1 MLRHIALDIAEADL
15 KEFYVEI
22 LGGEIVGQFELTKE
36 DAIRIFNIQQS
47 VKVYYV
53 KYEGFELEL
62 FIYPNSARATFNH
75 VCFETSDGRGI
86 YKAARQQNFWTF
98 ARKNN
103 EKETYFIKDKN
114 GNMFELKSKI

>member
-15 KEFYVEI
+15 NKFYIEI
-22 LGGEIVGQFELTKE
+22 LGGEIVGQFELSKE
-36 DAIRIFNIQQS
+36 DAIRIFNIKQP

-53 KYEGFELEL
+53 KYEDFEFEL
-62 FIYPNSARATFNH
+62 FIYPNSARATFH
-75 VCFETSDGRGI
+75 HLCIETRDAREI
-86 YKAARQQNFWTF
+86 YKEARQQNCWTF
-98 ARKNN
+98 VRTNN